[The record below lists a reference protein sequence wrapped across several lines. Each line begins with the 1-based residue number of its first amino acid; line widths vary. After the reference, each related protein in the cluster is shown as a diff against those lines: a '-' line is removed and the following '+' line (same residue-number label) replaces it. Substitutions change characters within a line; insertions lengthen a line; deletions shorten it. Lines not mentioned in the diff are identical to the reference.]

1 MSDAKKLEELNQRRQ
16 KLQIEHAK
24 VSAEVDA
31 ARREY
36 DALRNEATKEFG
48 TAKLPDLEVKLAGIR
63 ESNAQALKS
72 FEASLMV
79 GEAALA
85 DFKVKFA
92 VVQPNA
98 GF

>member
-16 KLQIEHAK
+16 KLQIEHAR
-24 VSAEVDA
+24 VSADVEA

-36 DALRNEATKEFG
+36 DALRNEAIREFG
-48 TAKLPDLEVKLAGIR
+48 TAKLSELEARLSSIR

-72 FEASLMV
+72 FEASLMA

-92 VVQPNA
+92 AVQPNA

>member
-16 KLQIEHAK
+16 RLQIEHAK
-24 VSAEVDA
+24 VSAEVEA

-36 DALRNEATKEFG
+36 DTLRNEAIKEFG
-48 TAKLPDLEVKLAGIR
+48 TAKIPDLEARLAGIR

-72 FEASLMV
+72 FEASLV
-79 GEAALA
+79 AGETALA
-85 DFKVKFA
+85 EFKVKFA